1 MPKQDDNGFCGRG
14 VGPVQARAK
23 MESEG
28 IVSFLSSISIPTVV
42 ALVAIYVAR
51 VFEAAKIGFP
61 ISWAQVALTDL
72 FLMLLFAS
80 GVAFL
85 FVSLAPFMASRQ
97 VGFQGGAFIK
107 AAKWAF
113 CLLGIIVLMVIFV
126 KGLIAVLQRASSMP
140 LDQGLPLL
148 SVVAFGLLVVF
159 VLFVFWSSKRIAGGL
174 SSDLGSACL
183 EGIKDRFLGIAIVM
197 TGIDLLVLGSVL
209 CAGVLGNASLFASAL
224 FVSLLLS
231 GLFCVCFIMGSGL
244 GATRGVIRSLF
255 SDTQVQA
262 LKKKRATAAAGI
274 LVAMLVM
281 LIFFAFVGWT
291 GMTAPY
297 EIRPTDSEDQQAY
310 RVVAE
315 YSGGNCVAIPLN
327 EEEGEWV
334 EEEGTFVALNCFDGY
349 KTIEVADR

>member
-28 IVSFLSSISIPTVV
+28 IVSFLSSVSIPTVV
-42 ALVAIYVAR
+42 ALVAIYIAR

-61 ISWAQVALTDL
+61 ISWAQIALTDL
-72 FLMLLFAS
+72 FLMLPFAS

-107 AAKWAF
+107 AKWVL
-113 CLLGIIVLMVIFV
+113 CLLGLIVLMMFFV
-126 KGLIAVLQRASSMP
+126 WGLVAVLWRASSMP
-140 LDQGLPLL
+140 SDQGLPLL

-174 SSDLGSACL
+174 SNDLGSACL

-209 CAGVLGNASLFASAL
+209 CAEALGNASLFVSAL

-231 GLFCVCFIMGSGL
+231 GLFCVCFIMGGGL

-262 LKKKRATAAAGI
+262 LKKKRATAAVGI
-274 LVAMLVM
+274 LIAMLVM
-281 LIFFAFVGWT
+281 LIFFAFAGWT
-291 GMTAPY
+291 GMTAP
-297 EIRPTDSEDQQAY
+297 I
-310 RVVAE
+310 
-315 YSGGNCVAIPLN
+315 
-327 EEEGEWV
+327 
-334 EEEGTFVALNCFDGY
+334 F
-349 KTIEVADR
+349 

>member
-1 MPKQDDNGFCGRG
+1 M
-14 VGPVQARAK
+14 
-23 MESEG
+23 
-28 IVSFLSSISIPTVV
+28 
-42 ALVAIYVAR
+42 AIYIAR

-61 ISWAQVALTDL
+61 ISWAQITLTDL
-72 FLMLLFAS
+72 FLMLPFVS

-97 VGFQGGAFIK
+97 VGFQGGVSVK
-107 AAKWAF
+107 AKWIL
-113 CLLGIIVLMVIFV
+113 CLLGLIVLMMSFV
-126 KGLIAVLQRASSMP
+126 WGLVAVLWRASSMP
-140 LDQGLPLL
+140 SDQGLPLL
-148 SVVAFGLLVVF
+148 SIVAFGLLVVF

-174 SSDLGSACL
+174 SNDLGSACL

-209 CAGVLGNASLFASAL
+209 CAGVLGNASLFVSAL

-262 LKKKRATAAAGI
+262 LKKKRATVAVGI
-274 LVAMLVM
+274 LIAMLVM

-297 EIRPTDSEDQQAY
+297 EIRPTDSENQQAY

-334 EEEGTFVALNCFDGY
+334 EEKGTFVALNCFDGY